1 MCFLEDRER
10 SIKKERSGGGGEE
23 REKGGGGGEGDI
35 KVKQER
41 VKEHKS
47 SRKSFFALHSWKKMP
62 SEKFKYKRYYYSE
75 VQ

>member
-10 SIKKERSGGGGEE
+10 SIKKERSGGGGEEREKGGSGGGGGGEE

-47 SRKSFFALHSWKKMP
+47 SRKSLFALQSW
-62 SEKFKYKRYYYSE
+62 
-75 VQ
+75 

>member
-47 SRKSFFALHSWKKMP
+47 SRKSFFALQSCKKCQVGL
-62 SEKFKYKRYYYSE
+62 KYRGYYYSK
-75 VQ
+75 VK